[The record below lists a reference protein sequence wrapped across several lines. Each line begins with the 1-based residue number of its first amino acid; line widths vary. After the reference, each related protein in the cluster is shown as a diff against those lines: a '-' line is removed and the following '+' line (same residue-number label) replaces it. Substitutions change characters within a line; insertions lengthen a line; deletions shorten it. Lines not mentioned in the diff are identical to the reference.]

1 MDYIFLTVTTVAMLV
16 VFGIDVAHKRH
27 GMTGRK

>member
-16 VFGIDVAHKRH
+16 VFGIDVAKKRH
-27 GMTGRK
+27 QTIGRK

>member
-16 VFGIDVAHKRH
+16 VFSIDVAQKRRQ
-27 GMTGRK
+27 TIGRK